1 LSSNASD
8 SMRTLAGDSNIG
20 AGRSTTG
27 ELTTRPGVVGVALLA
42 GVLAAG
48 HVGKLPLALP
58 AIRTELHLDLVA
70 AGWLASI
77 FSATGMVIAIF
88 LGAASD
94 RINHWRMAVGGLALM
109 AVSGLGGSLAST
121 MTQLLI
127 SRFLEGVGFLAVVVA
142 APSMIARAASG
153 RARSTALGL
162 WPGYMP
168 AGISLMI
175 LAAPFVLQVGGW
187 RALWVVIAAATAAA
201 TIAML
206 LYGEKAR
213 PRDTQAADAGVP
225 LWENFRQGVSQVGA
239 WYVAGCFALYG
250 AQLYAIVTWMPTFLI
265 EQRGIGPAT
274 AAGLTA
280 FAVVINGVCNILGS
294 VLLRRGVA
302 PWLMMAASGAV
313 MLVSAAGAFTD
324 VMPDLVRYACS
335 VILCGAGGVVASGAF
350 AIAPSF
356 ARSPTQIGT
365 VNGILVQASNVAQF
379 VGPTALAAAVAR
391 FGRWESAVWLMVGA
405 NVLLIVLALFVHRQG
420 KLLPV

>member
-1 LSSNASD
+1 MSSNASD
-8 SMRTLAGDSNIG
+8 NMRYLAGESDIRDGQS
-20 AGRSTTG
+20 ATG
-27 ELTTRPGVVGVALLA
+27 ELITRPGVIAVALLA

-58 AIRTELHLDLVA
+58 SIRTELGLDLVT

-77 FSATGMVIAIF
+77 FSATGMVLAIF

-94 RINHWRMAVGGLALM
+94 RIDHRRMAIGGLALM

-153 RARSTALGL
+153 RARSMALGL
-162 WPGYMP
+162 WPAYMP

-175 LAAPFVLQVGGW
+175 LAAPFVLQAGGW
-187 RALWVVIAAATAAA
+187 RALWIVIAVATATA

-206 LYGEKAR
+206 LLGRSSAAR
-213 PRDTQAADAGVP
+213 DARAADAGGTP
-225 LWENFRQGVSQVGA
+225 WADLWAGISQWGA
-239 WYVAGCFALYG
+239 WFVAGCFALYG
-250 AQLYAIVTWMPTFLI
+250 AQLYAIVTWMPTFMM
-265 EQRGIGPAT
+265 EERGIGAAA

-280 FAVVINGVCNILGS
+280 FAVVINGACNVLGG

-302 PWLMMAASGAV
+302 PWAMMAVSGVV
-313 MLVSAAGAFTD
+313 MLVSAAGMFTD
-324 VMPDLVRYACS
+324 LVPDVVRYACS

-391 FGRWESAVWLMVGA
+391 FGRWESAFWLMVGA
-405 NVLLIVLALFVHRQG
+405 NVLLILLALFVHRQE

>member
-1 LSSNASD
+1 
-8 SMRTLAGDSNIG
+8 MRSLAGGSDIPDV
-20 AGRSTTG
+20 RSATG
-27 ELTTRPGVVGVALLA
+27 DLMSRPGVVAVALLA

-58 AIRTELHLDLVA
+58 SIRAELHLDLVA

-109 AVSGLGGSLAST
+109 AVSGFGGSLAST

-168 AGISLMI
+168 AGITIMI
-175 LAAPFVLQVGGW
+175 LAAPFVLKFGGW
-187 RALWVVIAAATAAA
+187 RALWALIATATAAVA
-201 TIAML
+201 VAML
-206 LYGEKAR
+206 MFGAKAS
-213 PRDTQAADAGVP
+213 PRDARADTGATP
-225 LWENFRQGVSQVGA
+225 WENFRAGISQAGA
-239 WYVAGCFALYG
+239 WYVAGAFALYG
-250 AQLYAIVTWMPTFLI
+250 AQLYAIVTWMPTFMM
-265 EQRGIGPAT
+265 EQRGVGPAT

-280 FAVVINGVCNILGS
+280 FAVVANGLCNILGS
-294 VLLRRGVA
+294 ALLQRGMA
-302 PWLMMAASGAV
+302 PWLMMAASGVV
-313 MLVSAAGAFTD
+313 MLVSAAGAFTELT
-324 VMPDLVRYACS
+324 PDLVRYACS

-379 VGPTALAAAVAR
+379 VGPTALAATVAR
-391 FGRWESAVWLMVGA
+391 FGRWESAFWLMVGA
-405 NVLLIVLALFVHRQG
+405 NILLVLLAQLVHRQE